1 MPQAIEARTYN
12 VRDFGAKG
20 DGATLDTKALQDA
33 VDACHRDRG
42 GTVVVAA
49 GTFVIGTA
57 DGTQYHAAP
66 RPDFDRLKRS

>member
-33 VDACHRDRG
+33 IDACTRDR
-42 GTVVVAA
+42 
-49 GTFVIGTA
+49 
-57 DGTQYHAAP
+57 P
-66 RPDFDRLKRS
+66 RSAVY